1 MPNKNSIEFYGN
13 DHVMIDIET
22 LGTNTD
28 TVVTQIAAVS
38 FNPVEGTILSE
49 FNVHIDI
56 QDSLNEGFTTSAST
70 ILWWFA
76 QDEDA
81 RLNLIEKNKTG
92 LKVRD
97 ALLEFKCYFHAT
109 FGPDLSNVKVWGN
122 GSTFDINKMKTH
134 FNKFNYPTPW
144 LFWNERDVRTIT
156 AFDPEL
162 KESIKMEGI
171 KHDGLADSRHQ
182 VKYLSAIINKVL
194 NGTN

>member
-1 MPNKNSIEFYGN
+1 MQNKLGIEFYEN
-13 DHVMIDIET
+13 NHVMIDIET

-70 ILWWFA
+70 ILWWFT
-76 QDEDA
+76 QDEEARTKLVEMNKTSLKVKDA
-81 RLNLIEKNKTG
+81 LIE
-92 LKVRD
+92 
-97 ALLEFKCYFHAT
+97 FKAYFHET
-109 FGPDLSNVKVWGN
+109 FGPDLSEVKVWGN
-122 GSTFDINKMKTH
+122 GATFDLNKMKTH
-134 FNKFNYPTPW
+134 FDKMGITAPW

-162 KESIKMEGI
+162 KDSIKMEGI
-171 KHDGLADSRHQ
+171 KHDGLVDSRHQ

>member
-38 FNPVEGTILSE
+38 FNPIKGTILSE

-56 QDSLNEGFTTSAST
+56 QDALNEGFTVSAST

-97 ALLEFKCYFHAT
+97 ALLVQF
-109 FGPDLSNVKVWGN
+109 
-122 GSTFDINKMKTH
+122 
-134 FNKFNYPTPW
+134 
-144 LFWNERDVRTIT
+144 
-156 AFDPEL
+156 
-162 KESIKMEGI
+162 
-171 KHDGLADSRHQ
+171 
-182 VKYLSAIINKVL
+182 
-194 NGTN
+194 